1 LTEIADRIIKGLL
14 FFNFNTKD
22 LGLMARI
29 TIEDCLEKVENRY
42 ELVHLAVKRVKQ
54 LREGGEALVRSKN
67 KEVVTALREIA
78 QEKIKHA
85 PVAEYD
91 SDEF

>member
-1 LTEIADRIIKGLL
+1 
-14 FFNFNTKD
+14 
-22 LGLMARI
+22 MARI

-42 ELVHLAVKRVKQ
+42 ELVHLCAKRVKQ
-54 LREGGEALVRSKN
+54 LRNGSEPLIRSKN

-78 QEKIKHA
+78 AGKVKHA
-85 PVAEYD
+85 PMSEYD

>member
-1 LTEIADRIIKGLL
+1 
-14 FFNFNTKD
+14 
-22 LGLMARI
+22 MARV

-42 ELVHLAVKRVKQ
+42 ELVHLCAKRVKQ
-54 LREGGEALVRSKN
+54 LRQGDEPTVRSKN

-78 QEKIKHA
+78 AGKIVHSLIS
-85 PVAEYD
+85 EYD